1 MRPCVPPLISHEP
14 CCRPRAW
21 TRPSER
27 VAALLADFESRRGL
41 AMARDWSADVC
52 DVEDPAAAE
61 NCSPDMLALISEMAV
76 EGETSARYSPEVS
89 PVM

>member
-1 MRPCVPPLISHEP
+1 
-14 CCRPRAW
+14 
-21 TRPSER
+21 
-27 VAALLADFESRRGL
+27 
-41 AMARDWSADVC
+41 MARDWSADVC